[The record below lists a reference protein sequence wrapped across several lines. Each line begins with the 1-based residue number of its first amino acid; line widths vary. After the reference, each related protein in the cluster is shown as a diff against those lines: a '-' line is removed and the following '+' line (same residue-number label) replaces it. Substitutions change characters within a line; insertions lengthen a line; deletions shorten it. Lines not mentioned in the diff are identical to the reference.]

1 MKLLTAGAVV
11 GLLAIAGGYVYFKAG
26 SGATQ
31 QTDDAQTGSP
41 ATASSAGAAPAA
53 ASGAKPAV
61 ISPVTITPEQLSSGG
76 GPKVQSNAAPVFQA
90 NEQPGLSYDVK
101 PTDSGARLLGVGANV
116 SLAPAL
122 PQPAASAPGAA
133 TPNAGSALRVGGPTV
148 SAGAA
153 SPSALMLNTNPA
165 VAPIDVRIPALE
177 GGSQAGA
184 AGFAQPGFGAGVT
197 LPTSGP
203 LGPAG
208 SIPTVPKIGGG
219 NPFGPGPSISL
230 PATSPQPTPGK

>member
-1 MKLLTAGAVV
+1 MKRLTTGAVV
-11 GLLAIAGGYVYFKAG
+11 GLLAIGGGYVYFKTG
-26 SGATQ
+26 GGTQ
-31 QTDDAQTGSP
+31 EVGDAQTGSP
-41 ATASSAGAAPAA
+41 TTSTPLVAAPAA
-53 ASGAKPAV
+53 ASGAKTPL

-76 GPKVQSNAAPVFQA
+76 GPKVQSKAAPVFKA

-101 PTDSGARLLGVGANV
+101 PTESGAKLLGVGANV

-122 PQPAASAPGAA
+122 AQPAASTPGAA
-133 TPNAGSALRVGGPTV
+133 TPNAGPALRIGGPTV

-153 SPSALMLNTNPA
+153 SPNALMLNTNPA
-165 VAPIDVRIPALE
+165 TTPIDVRIPALE

-203 LGPAG
+203 LSPAG
-208 SIPTVPKIGGG
+208 SAPAVPKIGGG

-230 PATSPQPTPGK
+230 PGTSPQPTAGR